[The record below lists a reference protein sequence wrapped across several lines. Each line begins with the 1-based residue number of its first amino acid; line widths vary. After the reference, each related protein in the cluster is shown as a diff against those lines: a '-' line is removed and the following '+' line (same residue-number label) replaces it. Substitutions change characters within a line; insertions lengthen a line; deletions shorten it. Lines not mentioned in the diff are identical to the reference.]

1 MKHISHIACLIAVL
15 AFTAAGCGTLARE
28 ESREQRIRYIDLV
41 TLFDYLAAGDAGSK
55 SLRERRDDLRRKVDE
70 LDGKLRQGGGGIPE
84 AVLRSD
90 LKKYEAELKE
100 AGRSVD
106 RLRGKY
112 YESINRAVTNVAR
125 RMDIDHVFNIGDD
138 LVYSRRENDITELV
152 LQELSSMKKRS
163 APQSR

>member
-1 MKHISHIACLIAVL
+1 MKQLSHIACLIALL
-15 AFTAAGCGTLARE
+15 ALFAAGCGTLARE
-28 ESREQRIRYIDLV
+28 ESREPRIRYLDLK
-41 TLFDYLAAGDAGSK
+41 TLFDYLAAGDPGVK

-90 LKKYEAELKE
+90 MKKYDTELKE
-100 AGRSVD
+100 AGRAEE

-112 YESINRAVTNVAR
+112 YESINRAVTTVAR
-125 RMDIDHVFNIGDD
+125 RMEFDHVFNIGDD

-152 LQELSSMKKRS
+152 LQELSNMKKRS